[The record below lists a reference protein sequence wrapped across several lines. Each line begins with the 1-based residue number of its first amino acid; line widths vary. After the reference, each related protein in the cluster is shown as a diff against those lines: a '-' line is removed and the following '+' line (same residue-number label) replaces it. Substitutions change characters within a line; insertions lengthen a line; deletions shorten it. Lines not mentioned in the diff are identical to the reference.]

1 MKHLYCAV
9 GSDVNNDLTFKA
21 KDKDKDQTY
30 KDKDQDKDCI
40 LVLKESLRPRTRTR
54 TNITG
59 CGHASSL
66 SCILTTFSADTM
78 TSSNS
83 FSTDLINGHFTV
95 MSVYLSVY
103 IRACDSYR
111 HCRNNCIPHTK
122 PPYTKHIS
130 HSSIIYV
137 GKNIMCCY

>member
-95 MSVYLSVY
+95 MSVYLSGLVTRIDIVETTVY
-103 IRACDSYR
+103 PTQNRTLS
-111 HCRNNCIPHTK
+111 
-122 PPYTKHIS
+122 IS
-130 HSSIIYV
+130 ATVQSFMSEKI
-137 GKNIMCCY
+137 